1 MKNWLRNKIRN
12 FLEEPENRKE
22 QRSDLG
28 ALVSNRVI
36 EETPSLSS
44 RNDPLQF
51 AIYDA
56 AGGKVVEV
64 RHYDRKRDT
73 QETRLHIITSDEDFG
88 KSIAE
93 ILMLENISR

>member
-1 MKNWLRNKIRN
+1 MKNWLRTKIRN
-12 FLEEPENRKE
+12 FLEEPSDRKE
-22 QRSDLG
+22 ARLESGRLM
-28 ALVSNRVI
+28 AI
-36 EETPSLSS
+36 EETPSLSG

-73 QETRLHIITSDEDFG
+73 HETRLHIINNDEDFG